1 MCLEFFFKLD
11 FANIRGIFFK
21 KVHPHMIKNAQAKNQ
36 SFIFCSF
43 RVYLADSKFHD
54 FDFIGNLYIIGYREH
69 LHLKFEVNW
78 SNGSKVLHLL

>member
-1 MCLEFFFKLD
+1 MFRIFFKVD

-21 KVHPHMIKNAQAKNQ
+21 KVHPHMIKNAEAKNQ

-54 FDFIGNLYIIGYREH
+54 FDLIGNLYIIG
-69 LHLKFEVNW
+69 FNCVNEKNQ
-78 SNGSKVLHLL
+78 NGHVFDFQVFF

>member
-1 MCLEFFFKLD
+1 MFRIFFKVD

-54 FDFIGNLYIIGYREH
+54 FDFIGNLYIIG
-69 LHLKFEVNW
+69 FNCVNEKKSEW
-78 SNGSKVLHLL
+78 PCY